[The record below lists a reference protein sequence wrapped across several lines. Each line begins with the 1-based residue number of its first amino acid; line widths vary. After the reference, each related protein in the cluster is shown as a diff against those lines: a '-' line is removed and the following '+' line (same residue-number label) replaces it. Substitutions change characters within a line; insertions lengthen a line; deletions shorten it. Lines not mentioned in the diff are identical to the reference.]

1 MSAAAEERVRRVPM
15 SREEFL
21 AYEWA
26 EGERAEWVDGV
37 TVVSPPPMPKHQ
49 IVGKRLTRAFDDAL
63 SGFEAYQE
71 GGVDLERSLRIP
83 DVLVVRDL
91 EDEIWIERPPLIAVE
106 VISPSSRTE
115 DRVRKLNEYLVGG
128 VGYYLLVDRFERTLI
143 ALRNDDGVWTP
154 VLELDDGTPT
164 GELTVGE
171 YGVVGFDLTTLFT
184 F

>member
-1 MSAAAEERVRRVPM
+1 MSATADERIERVPM
-15 SREEFL
+15 SLEDYL
-21 AYEWA
+21 ALP
-26 EGERAEWVDGV
+26 EGVRAEWVDGV
-37 TVVSPPPMPKHQ
+37 ALMTPPPTRWHNL
-49 IVGKRLTRAFDDAL
+49 VGTRLIRLFGEAL
-63 SGFEAYQE
+63 VGVEAVYE
-71 GGVDLERSLRIP
+71 VGLPLPRSRRIADVALVRTIEESSWSQDTP
-83 DVLVVRDL
+83 VLV
-91 EDEIWIERPPLIAVE
+91 AE